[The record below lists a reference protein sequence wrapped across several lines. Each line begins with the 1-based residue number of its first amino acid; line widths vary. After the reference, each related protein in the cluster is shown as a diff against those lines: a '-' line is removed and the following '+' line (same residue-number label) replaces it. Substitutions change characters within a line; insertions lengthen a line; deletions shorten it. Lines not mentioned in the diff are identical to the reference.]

1 MPIFPG
7 RRNPASPPGSQSPP
21 LAGKRVGFKM
31 GSARAASVL
40 IGRALILCVDD
51 NPTSLLLL
59 NDILAQKGY
68 AVLRASTAEES
79 LGMLRE
85 TPVSLVIADHLLRGT
100 TGAELAA
107 QFKAVKPNVPVV
119 LHSGTNPDSVRH
131 VDAFIHK
138 GEPVDTFVALIADL
152 VSRFS
157 S

>member
-1 MPIFPG
+1 
-7 RRNPASPPGSQSPP
+7 
-21 LAGKRVGFKM
+21 M
-31 GSARAASVL
+31 GIAKPASVL

-51 NPTSLLLL
+51 NQTTLDLL
-59 NDILAQKGY
+59 NEILVGEGF
-68 AVLRASTAEES
+68 AVLLASTAEQAVEI
-79 LGMLRE
+79 LRE
-85 TPVSLVIADHLLRGT
+85 TPVSLVIADHLLRGS
-100 TGAELAA
+100 TGTELAA
-107 QFKAVKPNVPVV
+107 QLKALKPNVPVV